1 VAAAVTAIVTACFQ
15 AAYPNGAWPNF
26 IGDFNQPK
34 NNADGTL
41 NPNYSTNNWATTNAY
56 NKVFS

>member
-1 VAAAVTAIVTACFQ
+1 VAAAVTAIVTACFE

-26 IGDFNQPK
+26 IGDYNQPQK
-34 NNADGTL
+34 IDGMD

-56 NKVFS
+56 NKVYL